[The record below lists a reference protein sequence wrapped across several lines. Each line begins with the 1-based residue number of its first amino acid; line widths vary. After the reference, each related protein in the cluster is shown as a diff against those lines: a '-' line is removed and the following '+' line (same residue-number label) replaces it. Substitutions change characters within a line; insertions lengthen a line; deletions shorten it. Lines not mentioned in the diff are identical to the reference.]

1 MAKEYSDAESVESIA
16 KRVIPDYSPHLAT
29 ARMRY
34 VFVDKASKKGGQEIL
49 GKVRRLGG
57 AIEHLLEADFLIEVA
72 QDKWNEMSQTQRE
85 ALTDHLLER
94 CHGEED
100 EKSGEMKWTV
110 QEPDVQEFASILRR
124 HGAWNDQLIS
134 FCTIAK
140 EIELDQIIED
150 ETEEEETDLDEVLAQ
165 VGEDDD

>member
-1 MAKEYSDAESVESIA
+1 MKEYSDAETVEGIA
-16 KRVIPDYSPHLAT
+16 KRVIPDFQPHLAT
-29 ARMRY
+29 ARIRY
-34 VFVDKASKKGGQEIL
+34 VFCDKASKKGGQEIL

-72 QDKWNEMSQTQRE
+72 QDKWNELDTQQRD

-124 HGAWNDQLIS
+124 HGAWNPSLID
-134 FCTIAK
+134 FVTIAK
-140 EIELDQIIED
+140 EIQLDQIIE
-150 ETEEEETDLDEVLAQ
+150 EETNDEAQDLDSILNQ